1 MSSITIDREQKRDWM
16 VGYAGLAKGGS
27 VSGVGGLVVM
37 LDNPWY
43 SKVIPIYNQHTATQA
58 EEENQR
64 TTIQLG
70 SIGFCFT
77 DKNKGNLQLGYLNIN
92 NGPTYFCPLLDWR
105 HGKEVEGYLFTQSI
119 SKRIYFLNDAVFTIR
134 MIGSEE
140 IRKGG

>member
-1 MSSITIDREQKRDWM
+1 MKSLKTILATGLIVATALLSSCAGYNVRMSSITIDREQKRDWM

-105 HGKEVEGYLFTQSI
+105 HGK
-119 SKRIYFLNDAVFTIR
+119 K
-134 MIGSEE
+134 
-140 IRKGG
+140 